1 MYFLIFKPKTKFI
14 TYTNQVFA
22 NENDAEFFAKRS
34 FKKKD
39 VWKIVSYNKE
49 NIDKYWYKF

>member
-49 NIDKYWYKF
+49 NIDKYWYK

>member
-22 NENDAEFFAKRS
+22 NQNDAEFFAKRS

>member
-22 NENDAEFFAKRS
+22 NEDDAEFFAKRS

-39 VWKIVSYNKE
+39 EWKIVSYNKE